1 MQCAATCKQTILVQ
15 EMAVEAA
22 LTGDRNLAKLAV
34 LHDPLT
40 GAVCNTEEVWQMCDE
55 MFAALAPW
63 LPQFADK
70 GPTWPDIPQPN
81 GGALRFIADVG
92 DFRPPNLA

>member
-1 MQCAATCKQTILVQ
+1 
-15 EMAVEAA
+15 
-22 LTGDRNLAKLAV
+22 
-34 LHDPLT
+34 
-40 GAVCNTEEVWQMCDE
+40 MCDE

-81 GGALRFIADVG
+81 GGALRFIANAG
-92 DFRPPNLA
+92 DYRPPNLA